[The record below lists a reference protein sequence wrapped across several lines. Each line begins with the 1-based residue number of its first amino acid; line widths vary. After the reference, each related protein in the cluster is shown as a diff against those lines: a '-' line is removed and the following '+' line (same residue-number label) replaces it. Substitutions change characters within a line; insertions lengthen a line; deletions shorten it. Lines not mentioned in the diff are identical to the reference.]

1 MSKNYELF
9 SIENDN
15 LIIKEEGL
23 NFLKS
28 LKERIILISF
38 FSTLNEKKSANSIKL
53 SILSNLTNDD
63 NIQENNNLA
72 ILYETKIK
80 KESSHEKIL
89 LLDINCQTKHLLS
102 ELFFASSLFIF
113 FIDGNINE
121 EELSKFTLINS
132 LKDTIKF
139 NNKKEKDI
147 IFKECA
153 PELVFYISNF
163 NSNIPSD
170 YLETELYKKEKDKQ
184 VNLLKENIINIF
196 SERSCISDEENNKNG
211 LLIKKI
217 IEEIKPKNIKEKLF
231 DGNSLAFFFQN
242 FYEIHKNKGN
252 PNFDELFK
260 NLINNDLETY
270 KNEALN
276 YFNSEMIKLGQIE
289 NEEILIPKIYQIKIN
304 AMEKFSH
311 INYIIQ
317 NTFHRPE
324 FNEYKSHYNNIKSE
338 LENKFT
344 EQENLKILKNLQN
357 GDINCN
363 ELLNKHYNVINEKIN
378 NGEYN
383 KNNTDEYLKDYESF
397 LKEYINEA
405 KGNNKLKCLINFLE
419 INKPK
424 YFKYLIEGNGDK
436 KQEKLDGQLNEKKEE
451 KRKQIEEI
459 RNKIERKKREIKN
472 LKAEM
477 DRIEEEIKKTES
489 MQSIDEYPSQNS
501 QNNFISKHS
510 K

>member
-1 MSKNYELF
+1 M
-9 SIENDN
+9 
-15 LIIKEEGL
+15 
-23 NFLKS
+23 
-28 LKERIILISF
+28 
-38 FSTLNEKKSANSIKL
+38 
-53 SILSNLTNDD
+53 
-63 NIQENNNLA
+63 
-72 ILYETKIK
+72 
-80 KESSHEKIL
+80 
-89 LLDINCQTKHLLS
+89 
-102 ELFFASSLFIF
+102 
-113 FIDGNINE
+113 
-121 EELSKFTLINS
+121 
-132 LKDTIKF
+132 
-139 NNKKEKDI
+139 
-147 IFKECA
+147 
-153 PELVFYISNF
+153 
-163 NSNIPSD
+163 
-170 YLETELYKKEKDKQ
+170 
-184 VNLLKENIINIF
+184 
-196 SERSCISDEENNKNG
+196 
-211 LLIKKI
+211 
-217 IEEIKPKNIKEKLF
+217 
-231 DGNSLAFFFQN
+231 AFFFQN
-242 FYEIHKNKGN
+242 IYEINKNKGN
-252 PNFDELFK
+252 PYFDELFK